1 VTNTAL
7 RTNVLINSK
16 TSLIRSCLVAVVTI
30 AVSGCS
36 WIDNYDRNEKYLEA
50 ESQPRVVIPEGL
62 DEPAFIDQM
71 VIPDVID
78 SRGIAGQVADLGLP
92 DALSTTFGVEQ
103 IVLKKL
109 GDQRWIF
116 LDAPPAV
123 IWPKLLRYWELNNLQ
138 VESADPKSGVIESG
152 WMTAKAGTAV
162 EAFESLTSGNDWSDS
177 DALERHKFLL
187 TIEPGIRSGSSEVYI
202 VHRKAPVTG
211 TKPRVPNWQGQSD
224 DLDLENELLTKIA
237 YHLGETI
244 NDPVISV
251 MAIEN
256 RGEKAELV
264 PDRIKPL
271 LLYKLD
277 FDRAWATVG
286 GALENARLEVADL
299 DRTAQTYYVYYDE
312 AKDQSPGFLSRFFDG
327 DEDTNS
333 ANRYLIKLEERPEAI
348 QVSILKDESTP
359 ADALIAERLLKII
372 KESST

>member
-1 VTNTAL
+1 MS
-7 RTNVLINSK
+7 ISK
-16 TSLIRSCLVAVVTI
+16 TSLVQIIVASALALVGA
-30 AVSGCS
+30 GCS
-36 WIDNYDRNEKYLEA
+36 WVDNYDRNEKYLDA
-50 ESQPRVVIPEGL
+50 ESEPRVVIPEGL
-62 DEPAFIDQM
+62 DEPPFVDQM
-71 VIPDVID
+71 TIPDVVD
-78 SRGIAGQVADLGLP
+78 SRGIAGQVADVGLP

-138 VESADPKSGVIESG
+138 VESANPREGIIESD
-152 WMTAKAGTAV
+152 WMTAKAGTAA
-162 EAFESLTSGNDWSDS
+162 EALESITSGEAGAETGSI
-177 DALERHKFLL
+177 EYHRFLL
-187 TIEPGIRSGSSEVYI
+187 KIEPGIRSGSSEVYI
-202 VHRKAPVTG
+202 THRRAPLTG
-211 TKPRVPNWQGQSD
+211 LTQPRPNWQGQSD
-224 DLDLENELLTKIA
+224 DLELENELLTKIA

-286 GALENARLEVADL
+286 GALENARVEVSDL
-299 DRTAQTYYVYYDE
+299 DRSAQTYFVYYDE
-312 AKDQSPGFLSRFFDG
+312 TNEQSPGFLSRFFD
-327 DEDTNS
+327 DNEATKV
-333 ANRYLIKLEERPEAI
+333 AHRYLVKLDERPEAV
-348 QVSILKDESTP
+348 QVSILKDEATP
-359 ADALIAERLLKII
+359 ADALVAERLLKII

>member
-1 VTNTAL
+1 M
-7 RTNVLINSK
+7 
-16 TSLIRSCLVAVVTI
+16 VA
-30 AVSGCS
+30 GCS
-36 WIDNYDRNEKYLEA
+36 WMENYDRNEKYLEA
-50 ESQPRVVIPEGL
+50 ESEPRVVIPEGL
-62 DEPAFIDQM
+62 DEPDFIDQM
-71 VIPDVID
+71 TIPDVVD
-78 SRGIAGQVADLGLP
+78 SRGIAGQTAEMGLP

-109 GDQRWIF
+109 GDERWIF

-138 VESADPKSGVIESG
+138 VETADPRAGVLESV
-152 WMTAKAGTAV
+152 WMTAKAGTAA
-162 EAFESLTSGNDWSDS
+162 ESFESLTSANGWADS
-177 DALERHKFLL
+177 DALEQHKFLL

-202 VHRKAPVTG
+202 KHRKAPLSG
-211 TKPRVPNWQGQSD
+211 ARSASPNWQGQSD
-224 DLDLENELLTKIA
+224 DLELENELLTKMA
-237 YHLGETI
+237 YNLGETI

-264 PDRIKPL
+264 PDRTRPL

-286 GALENARLEVADL
+286 GALENARLQVSDL
-299 DRTAQTYYVYYDE
+299 DRSSQIYYVNYE
-312 AKDQSPGFLSRFFDG
+312 ESKDQSPGFLTRFFAG
-327 DEDTNS
+327 DDEANI

-348 QVSILKDESTP
+348 QVSILRDENTP
-359 ADALIAERLLKII
+359 ADPIIAERLLKII